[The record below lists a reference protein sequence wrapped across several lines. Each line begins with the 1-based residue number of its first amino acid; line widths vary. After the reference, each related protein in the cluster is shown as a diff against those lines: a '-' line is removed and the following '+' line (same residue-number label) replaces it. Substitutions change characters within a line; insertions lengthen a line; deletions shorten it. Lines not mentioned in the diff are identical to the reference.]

1 MSTKS
6 WNSSIPS
13 GKTRQCKIF
22 YDLWQRAVC
31 CQSYILFVTS
41 NHQTTNPV
49 FPNIFSTKVSQL
61 EELKKKTNFLLVQ
74 NSFFLSFVPMKSLF
88 SFSSGQTEK
97 KFTEKIGENKSRG
110 EYGKKNLKLEV
121 PNLVGALISALVNL
135 WVI

>member
-1 MSTKS
+1 
-6 WNSSIPS
+6 
-13 GKTRQCKIF
+13 
-22 YDLWQRAVC
+22 
-31 CQSYILFVTS
+31 
-41 NHQTTNPV
+41 
-49 FPNIFSTKVSQL
+49 
-61 EELKKKTNFLLVQ
+61 
-74 NSFFLSFVPMKSLF
+74 MKSLF